1 MKFVRNCKIM
11 EKENKMFI
19 KRKEFEELK
28 NRVEVLEFQRD
39 NPSGFEIQADT
50 TLFYTHYNLRYIKD
64 NEIKSIKLPPIWQS
78 AHYELCEGNLIIEKD
93 FDSDFYGGSYKCV
106 INKKY
111 KFDIA
116 NELLIELQ
124 EPQKEEK
131 PKKKSVKGKTKVA
144 KNKQKR

>member
-1 MKFVRNCKIM
+1 
-11 EKENKMFI
+11 MFI

-39 NPSGFEIQADT
+39 RPHGLGIIFKGWANGRA
-50 TLFYTHYNLRYIKD
+50 HYYLAYIK
-64 NEIKSIKLPPIWQS
+64 NEKIKTFALPSDYTVGWNICENNILIRDTIG
-78 AHYELCEGNLIIEKD
+78 YELI
-93 FDSDFYGGSYKCV
+93 
-106 INKKY
+106 KY

-116 NELLIELQ
+116 NEILIELQ